1 MVLIPITPTVLISFK
16 EMIPTMM
23 VESTIGTTMNLIK
36 FKKIVPK
43 GFMYSF
49 AKGTQSVAM
58 QIKPAIIP
66 RTRPIKI

>member
-1 MVLIPITPTVLISFK
+1 
-16 EMIPTMM
+16 MIPTMM

-43 GFMYSF
+43 GLMYSF